1 MVGKRWVGEVARWR
15 ARGVGAVARDVGTG
29 VGEEVLL
36 YGGGGRQRT
45 CRVAASTGGGVVG
58 TSETPQGIRR
68 SGRSVKRLRSG
79 LWFVRSGL
87 QSGVAIR
94 LDIILSSTPAARFS
108 GFATLDGATLAS
120 PNSWCLLVSAL
131 RSDCVERGGD
141 LDDRV
146 DADHGKRGLEL
157 RNREK
162 SCKTISGTR
171 EVGVFRFKW
180 VPLDPK
186 HLGFGGARN
195 RLGLPFYEKEHATI
209 FPSVGLREYFQQPVA
224 GGRFNSRPVS
234 L

>member
-29 VGEEVLL
+29 V

-58 TSETPQGIRR
+58 TSETPQGSRR
-68 SGRSVKRLRSG
+68 SGRSVKRQGRGSA
-79 LWFVRSGL
+79 WFVRLGL

-94 LDIILSSTPAARFS
+94 LDIILSSAPAARFS

-146 DADHGKRGLEL
+146 DADHGKLGPEL

-162 SCKTISGTR
+162 SCKTISTTR
-171 EVGVFRFKW
+171 EQGVFRFKR

-186 HLGFGGARN
+186 HLGFGGGRN

-224 GGRFNSRPVS
+224 GVRFNSRPVINGLS
-234 L
+234 TH

>member
-1 MVGKRWVGEVARWR
+1 M
-15 ARGVGAVARDVGTG
+15 
-29 VGEEVLL
+29 
-36 YGGGGRQRT
+36 
-45 CRVAASTGGGVVG
+45 G
-58 TSETPQGIRR
+58 TSETPQGSRR

-94 LDIILSSTPAARFS
+94 LDIILSSAPAARFS

-224 GGRFNSRPVS
+224 GVRFNSRPVEGEQVRRGATQGTWYVR
-234 L
+234 

>member
-1 MVGKRWVGEVARWR
+1 MVGERWVGEVARWR
-15 ARGVGAVARDVGTG
+15 AVLVQSGDVGTG
-29 VGEEVLL
+29 VGDGSTTLWWWWKTKDLPRRGVDRWRR
-36 YGGGGRQRT
+36 GGYLGD
-45 CRVAASTGGGVVG
+45 ASRE
-58 TSETPQGIRR
+58 SSFR
-68 SGRSVKRLRSG
+68 SKCKASSSG

-94 LDIILSSTPAARFS
+94 LDIILSSAPAARFS

-224 GGRFNSRPVS
+224 GVRFNSRPVTK
-234 L
+234 

>member
-1 MVGKRWVGEVARWR
+1 MLEPGWE
-15 ARGVGAVARDVGTG
+15 
-29 VGEEVLL
+29 EEVLL

-58 TSETPQGIRR
+58 TSETPQGSRR

-94 LDIILSSTPAARFS
+94 LDIILSSAPAARFS

-146 DADHGKRGLEL
+146 DADHGIRGSSSEI
-157 RNREK
+157 EK
-162 SCKTISGTR
+162 SHARRFLAPGKWGFFVSSGS
-171 EVGVFRFKW
+171 
-180 VPLDPK
+180 
-186 HLGFGGARN
+186 HLTQN
-195 RLGLPFYEKEHATI
+195 T
-209 FPSVGLREYFQQPVA
+209 
-224 GGRFNSRPVS
+224 
-234 L
+234 

>member
-1 MVGKRWVGEVARWR
+1 M
-15 ARGVGAVARDVGTG
+15 
-29 VGEEVLL
+29 
-36 YGGGGRQRT
+36 
-45 CRVAASTGGGVVG
+45 G
-58 TSETPQGIRR
+58 TSETPQGSLR

-94 LDIILSSTPAARFS
+94 LDIILSSAPAARFS

-157 RNREK
+157 RNREVMQDNF
-162 SCKTISGTR
+162 SAQQ
-171 EVGVFRFKW
+171 
-180 VPLDPK
+180 
-186 HLGFGGARN
+186 HLGFGGWKN
-195 RLGLPFYEKEHATI
+195 RLGLPFYEIERAAI
-209 FPSVGLREYFQQPVA
+209 SPSVGLHKWFQTPAAIV
-224 GGRFNSRPVS
+224 RFNSRPVS
-234 L
+234 PVASSTDIARPCSAPDRARLNGSFFQLHFPVNVRRWRSSKENVRR

>member
-1 MVGKRWVGEVARWR
+1 MARWR
-15 ARGVGAVARDVGTG
+15 GGGRCRAMLEPG
-29 VGEEVLL
+29 

-58 TSETPQGIRR
+58 TSETPQGSRR

-94 LDIILSSTPAARFS
+94 LDIILSSAPAARFS

-131 RSDCVERGGD
+131 RSDCVERGGE

-146 DADHGKRGLEL
+146 DADHGIAGSSSEIEK
-157 RNREK
+157 K
-162 SCKTISGTR
+162 SCKTIFPPSKPR
-171 EVGVFRFKW
+171 VFRVKR

-186 HLGFGGARN
+186 HLLSRFWWVEKSSWPSFLRN
-195 RLGLPFYEKEHATI
+195 RACGYFPFRWATQVV
-209 FPSVGLREYFQQPVA
+209 SNT
-224 GGRFNSRPVS
+224 GRDCAV
-234 L
+234 

>member
-1 MVGKRWVGEVARWR
+1 MLEPGWE
-15 ARGVGAVARDVGTG
+15 
-29 VGEEVLL
+29 EEVLL

-58 TSETPQGIRR
+58 TSETPQGSLR

-87 QSGVAIR
+87 HSGVAIR
-94 LDIILSSTPAARFS
+94 RDIILSSAPAARFS

-146 DADHGKRGLEL
+146 HADMA
-157 RNREK
+157 NRARAPK
-162 SCKTISGTR
+162 SRKVMQDDFWHPSSG
-171 EVGVFRFKW
+171 
-180 VPLDPK
+180 
-186 HLGFGGARN
+186 GF
-195 RLGLPFYEKEHATI
+195 
-209 FPSVGLREYFQQPVA
+209 SFQA
-224 GGRFNSRPVS
+224 GPA
-234 L
+234 